1 MISLRLFFF
10 VLLALLALVQV
21 AQQAALSPADPF
33 APGQEQRR
41 YRLDQL
47 LNPHLISYKLN
58 HIGAREPFDVMAF
71 GNSSILAL
79 DQKYLNGHGR
89 FFNVAVPGSSVGS
102 SISLAQ
108 ALADKG
114 RLAPTVIIMIEN
126 FNHFTQQV
134 PMLPAPLRW
143 RDSAAL
149 VAGVLADA
157 EVPLYQKLRFT
168 ARMIKLEGE
177 LFLEFFNP
185 RVLQAHLGVILA
197 DWLPP
202 ASPGPRPGLLWGGYN
217 PDGSGEGMTARVAS
231 VVAVAPRQDQPQ
243 VLPAVFAND
252 LKRLAPLAARH
263 RIVVYESPVEPAT
276 HADYDAR
283 PLPRVVQLRQLFI
296 ATCARHGLECYPAPL
311 LGQPGAPSLWM
322 DNYHPPAEVLAPWI
336 DDVLKRTPRVARHAI
351 Q

>member
-1 MISLRLFFF
+1 MISLRFFFF
-10 VLLALLALVQV
+10 VFLALLGFIQIV
-21 AQQAALSPADPF
+21 QQAVLSPADPF

-41 YRLDQL
+41 YRLDRL
-47 LNPHLISYKLN
+47 LNPHLIAYKFN
-58 HIGAREPFDVMAF
+58 HIAARESFDVMAF

-79 DQKYLNGHGR
+79 GQEHLNGHGR

-102 SISLAQ
+102 SVSLAQ
-108 ALADKG
+108 ALAARG
-114 RLAPTVIIMIEN
+114 RLASTVVIMIEN

-143 RDSAAL
+143 RDGAAL
-149 VAGVLADA
+149 VAGVFADA
-157 EVPLYQKLRFT
+157 DVPLYEKLRFT

-177 LFLEFFNP
+177 LSLQFFNP
-185 RVLQAHLGVILA
+185 RVLQAHLDIILA

-217 PDGSGEGMTARVAS
+217 PDGSGGGMAARAAS

-252 LKRLAPLAARH
+252 LKRLASLAPRH
-263 RIVVYESPVEPAT
+263 RIVVYESPVEPTT
-276 HADYDAR
+276 HADYDAH
-283 PLPRVVQLRQLFI
+283 PLPRAVQLRALFV
-296 ATCARHGLECYPAPL
+296 ATCARLELECYPAPL
-311 LGQPGAPSLWM
+311 LGPPGAPSLWM
-322 DNYHPPAEVLAPWI
+322 DHYHPPAAVLAPWI
-336 DDVLKRTPRVARHAI
+336 DDVLKQTPRVARHAV